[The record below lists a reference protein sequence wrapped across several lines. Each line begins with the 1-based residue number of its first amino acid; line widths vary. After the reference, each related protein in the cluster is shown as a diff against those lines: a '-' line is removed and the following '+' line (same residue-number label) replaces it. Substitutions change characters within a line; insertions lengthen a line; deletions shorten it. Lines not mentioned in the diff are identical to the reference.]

1 MGRSVSGLTS
11 SSSEGSRIIIMN
23 SKTILL
29 FFGVLVCV
37 AVSAVMAEN
46 EDGLAE
52 NSAVERIVRMADP
65 ARKERR
71 KGKKAKSKK
80 AKRTSK
86 KKAKKAGKKKARR
99 NKERKGKKVRK
110 NQKQAR
116 QDSSTMVDSSCLMNA
131 VQYMKVLKDLV
142 GNFEKQNKRMKAQN
156 KTGGN
161 KAGKKGAFASIA
173 LNLVDIGGGNK
184 SSLSCAGSTTNSGAK
199 FP

>member
-71 KGKKAKSKK
+71 KGKKSKSKK

-86 KKAKKAGKKKARR
+86 KTKDR
-99 NKERKGKKVRK
+99 KEKKVRK

-199 FP
+199 QLAN

>member
-46 EDGLAE
+46 KDGLAE

-71 KGKKAKSKK
+71 KGKKSKSKK

-86 KKAKKAGKKKARR
+86 KKAKKARKVAGKKKARR
-99 NKERKGKKVRK
+99 TRKETQRKTRKK
-110 NQKQAR
+110 
-116 QDSSTMVDSSCLMNA
+116 
-131 VQYMKVLKDLV
+131 
-142 GNFEKQNKRMKAQN
+142 
-156 KTGGN
+156 
-161 KAGKKGAFASIA
+161 
-173 LNLVDIGGGNK
+173 
-184 SSLSCAGSTTNSGAK
+184 
-199 FP
+199 

>member
-71 KGKKAKSKK
+71 KGKKSKSKK

-86 KKAKKAGKKKARR
+86 KKAKKARKVAGKKKARR
-99 NKERKGKKVRK
+99 NKRRNSKKNKDRKEKKVR
-110 NQKQAR
+110 
-116 QDSSTMVDSSCLMNA
+116 
-131 VQYMKVLKDLV
+131 
-142 GNFEKQNKRMKAQN
+142 
-156 KTGGN
+156 
-161 KAGKKGAFASIA
+161 
-173 LNLVDIGGGNK
+173 
-184 SSLSCAGSTTNSGAK
+184 
-199 FP
+199 